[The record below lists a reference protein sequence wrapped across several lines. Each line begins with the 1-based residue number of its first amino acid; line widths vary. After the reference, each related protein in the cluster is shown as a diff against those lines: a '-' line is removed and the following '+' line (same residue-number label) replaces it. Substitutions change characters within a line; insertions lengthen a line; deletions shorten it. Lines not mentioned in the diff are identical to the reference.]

1 MYVINFWAKK
11 MARVTIEDCLVN
23 IDNAF
28 DIATLASRR
37 AKDLIDGSEP
47 LIDCKNKP
55 AVVALREIAE
65 GKITMS
71 YYETRSIEKI
81 DNKLQDA
88 INEEEIISELNQEYS
103 AASQENLTETTE
115 AQEQT
120 ETTEAQEQT
129 ETTEAQEQAE
139 TTEDKEKD
147 S

>member
-65 GKITMS
+65 GNTTNLGDVS
-71 YYETRSIEKI
+71 TLADPSVI
-81 DNKLQDA
+81 DNL
-88 INEEEIISELNQEYS
+88 IRNNNE
-103 AASQENLTETTE
+103 
-115 AQEQT
+115 
-120 ETTEAQEQT
+120 
-129 ETTEAQEQAE
+129 
-139 TTEDKEKD
+139 
-147 S
+147 

>member
-115 AQEQT
+115 PQEQT
-120 ETTEAQEQT
+120 ETNEANQKEDSEKTDQE
-129 ETTEAQEQAE
+129 
-139 TTEDKEKD
+139 KL